1 VKSNSVTIEL
11 VKKKSKYWTDLKQTK
26 SLTKAAEDIDKK
38 KREDDDENPGNQLMQ
53 LMKDLYKD
61 GDDKMKRTI
70 EESW

>member
-11 VKKKSKYWTDLKQTK
+11 VKKNSKYWTDLKQTK

>member
-1 VKSNSVTIEL
+1 MKSNSVTIEL
-11 VKKKSKYWTDLKQTK
+11 VKKNSKYWTDLKQTK